1 MILQVSHLTEAF
13 ASRGRVKGG
22 YLFDLMKFY
31 TPPENETN
39 SCPKEWTCLKRKCHF
54 PTINFHW
61 DVCFGGRYLKL
72 IVVSVSVGIST
83 DSLPFWKMIP
93 EKKKK
98 KRRLVCSTSSYLHVF
113 FQKSCWLPSL
123 MLGNPIFLDHEIN
136 PSKSLVMRN
145 SLLLSRVT
153 GVANPKLMLG
163 KSPKILPLLRRK
175 FGQSEPRSQ
184 EIRKRSS
191 WEKAKASM
199 PWSCSSRG
207 DVWSS

>member
-1 MILQVSHLTEAF
+1 
-13 ASRGRVKGG
+13 
-22 YLFDLMKFY
+22 MKRIRA
-31 TPPENETN
+31 
-39 SCPKEWTCLKRKCHF
+39 LKSEHFERKCHF

-61 DVCFGGRYLKL
+61 DVCFRGRYLKL

-83 DSLPFWKMIP
+83 DSRPFWKMIP
-93 EKKKK
+93 GKEKKNDA
-98 KRRLVCSTSSYLHVF
+98 LFAAHPHISIFFSDFVCL
-113 FQKSCWLPSL
+113 LPSL
-123 MLGNPIFLDHEIN
+123 MLGNSIFLDHEIS

-145 SLLLSRVT
+145 SLFTVTRVT
-153 GVANPKLMLG
+153 GVATPTHALGNPQ
-163 KSPKILPLLRRK
+163 KILPLLRRK

>member
-93 EKKKK
+93 EKKKQ

-113 FQKSCWLPSL
+113 VSEKLLATLFDVWKFHFFGPR
-123 MLGNPIFLDHEIN
+123 NI

-153 GVANPKLMLG
+153 GVATPTHALGNPK
-163 KSPKILPLLRRK
+163 KNLPLLRRK